1 MARGPLASFSA
12 LSWLL
17 IAQLGCAPRAVAPDR
32 DPASAPRQGAS
43 VKAPA
48 SVAGAAWRYEV
59 RLTAEG
65 ELDVDASFG
74 PTPDPILA
82 VDEPASRFV
91 TQVEWAQG
99 GQFVAATAQGP
110 GWRVP
115 CGSGC
120 RVRYRFLLRSAAVAL
135 HDIDL
140 AIASGDAWIAPPSTW
155 LLSPLSAP
163 RGAELAF
170 HVDAGPDTRFA
181 CGFARAANGAADSY
195 VLPAGALDDSSF
207 AAFGALHVA
216 DIPAGDTSVR
226 LALAPKDLAL
236 SASQVEAWVS
246 MSANAVAN
254 YYQGHLPAR
263 HALVVIMKGS
273 GTSTRG
279 ETLGGGG
286 PAVLVR
292 AADSVTPTTTR
303 DDWVVT
309 HELLHANFPDL
320 GREHSWLSEGL
331 ATYVEPIARARVGLV
346 DERKFWR
353 DLVEGLPHGLPE
365 PGDQGLEHTHT
376 WGRTY
381 WGGALYCLLADVTIR
396 ERTGNARS
404 LDDVLRSIGK
414 TGDVDDVHWKIE
426 QFLAAGQAAT
436 GTPVLRELYDELAEK
451 PGTVNLSA
459 LFTRL
464 GVVLQNGALEFD
476 DRAPLAPIR
485 RAITAR

>member
-1 MARGPLASFSA
+1 LA
-12 LSWLL
+12 
-17 IAQLGCAPRAVAPDR
+17 G
-32 DPASAPRQGAS
+32 
-43 VKAPA
+43 
-48 SVAGAAWRYEV
+48 
-59 RLTAEG
+59 EG
-65 ELDVDASFG
+65 ELEVEASFA
-74 PTPDPILA
+74 PTADPILA

-91 TQVEWAQG
+91 SQVEWEQQG
-99 GQFVAATAQGP
+99 RFVAALAQGP

-115 CGSGC
+115 CRAGC
-120 RVRYRFLLRSAAVAL
+120 RVRYHFALRTAAEAL

-140 AIASGDAWIAPPSTW
+140 AIAAGDALVAPPSTW

-163 RGAELAF
+163 RGAELEF
-170 HVDAGPDTRFA
+170 HVDAGPQARFA
-181 CGFARAANGAADSY
+181 CGFARAPSGAADSY
-195 VLPAGALDDSSF
+195 SLPAAALDDSSF
-207 AAFGALHVA
+207 AAFGGLHVA

-226 LALAPKDLAL
+226 LAAAPKDLAL
-236 SASQVEAWVS
+236 SPSQVETWVS
-246 MSANAVAN
+246 TSANAVAS

-263 HALVVIMKGS
+263 HAFVMIMKGS
-273 GTSTRG
+273 GSSTRG

-292 AADSVTPTTTR
+292 AADSVTPSTTR

-331 ATYVEPIARARVGLV
+331 ATYVEPIARARAGLV
-346 DERKFWR
+346 DDQKFWR

-365 PGDQGLEHTHT
+365 AGDQGLEHTHT

-381 WGGALYCLLADVTIR
+381 WGGALYCLLADVKIR
-396 ERTGNARS
+396 ERTGNRRS
-404 LDDVLRSIGK
+404 LDDVIRSIGK
-414 TGDVDDVHWKIE
+414 TGAVDDVHWKIE
-426 QFLAAGQAAT
+426 QFLAAGQTAT
-436 GTPVLRELYDELAEK
+436 DTPVLRELYDELAEK

-464 GVVLQNGALEFD
+464 GVVLQNGALKFD
-476 DRAPLAPIR
+476 DGAPLADIR